1 LIGELS
7 VTRLVQCVLLKR
19 EAPGL
24 DRAPYPGELG
34 QRIYE
39 NVSKEAW
46 ARWIT
51 HQTMLLNEYRL
62 TPVEPKARKFLVAE
76 MEKFFFGTGSKAPE
90 GFIAPKS

>member
-7 VTRLVQCVLLKR
+7 VSRLVHCVLLKR

-90 GFIAPKS
+90 GFSAPKS